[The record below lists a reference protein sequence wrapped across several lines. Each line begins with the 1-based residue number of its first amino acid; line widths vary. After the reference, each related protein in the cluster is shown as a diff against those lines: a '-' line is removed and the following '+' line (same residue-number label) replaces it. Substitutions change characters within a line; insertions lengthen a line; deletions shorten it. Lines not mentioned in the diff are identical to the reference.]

1 MLVSDQEGSSVR
13 VLMFLDWWVVKPC
26 HHLTQPIVRMTS
38 NVNHHL
44 ALIALCILI
53 ILLIFF
59 LVIIKFAWI
68 VVVFFSGPDRFL
80 RGWNVRQVSR
90 FEELQ
95 LFVVWSWVLFVFVF
109 LIKFLEPLFAVLEG
123 VIRLIH
129 MIGFRKYLL
138 TWFFYYIGHKMICCI
153 KKEINVKK
161 LL

>member
-1 MLVSDQEGSSVR
+1 MCSGNYVLVSDQEGSSVR

-26 HHLTQPIVRMTS
+26 HDLTQPIVRMTS

-95 LFVVWSWVLFVFVF
+95 LFVVWSWVFFRF
-109 LIKFLEPLFAVLEG
+109 CVL
-123 VIRLIH
+123 
-129 MIGFRKYLL
+129 RKVSW
-138 TWFFYYIGHKMICCI
+138 TPFCCSWRSHKT
-153 KKEINVKK
+153 VTYDW
-161 LL
+161 LS